1 MLTLNNG
8 KYIVT
13 AHMLK
18 FLTASWRHFCFSEEQ
33 KLIFGLLFSLKA
45 TVSAMRPGNVDGKM
59 PIDGLQVSC
68 ALRWFCS
75 QSARLPRKFVGSGWH
90 ANRNGKA
97 QFCAPF
103 AYVFD
108 PCLRMCVHVQSY
120 ATSTYRLHYFETA
133 TGLRFILIT
142 NPNGIVCITSNSI
155 TSATHSQQY
164 LLYEYFS

>member
-1 MLTLNNG
+1 M
-8 KYIVT
+8 

-18 FLTASWRHFCFSEEQ
+18 FLTASWRHLCFSEEQ

-75 QSARLPRKFVGSGWH
+75 QSARLPRKFVGSGLH

-97 QFCAPF
+97 QCNSVRHSLTCLTHVCACVYMCRAMRHQHTGCTTLKPRQ
-103 AYVFD
+103 AYVSSSSPIQTVLFAS
-108 PCLRMCVHVQSY
+108 LS
-120 ATSTYRLHYFETA
+120 
-133 TGLRFILIT
+133 ILCHT
-142 NPNGIVCITSNSI
+142 C
-155 TSATHSQQY
+155 THSQQY
-164 LLYEYFS
+164 VLYEYFS